1 MGNNQPNPEK
11 VAFSDF
17 VIKINRKGKEQT
29 RTILITDKAV
39 YNLMPNNYG
48 KCKRRVGIDRII
60 SVTVSAISDEFVL
73 HIPEEYDYRYK
84 SSKKD
89 QILQA
94 LKQQKKVSGEKGL
107 ASSTAK
113 QATLEHLAV
122 TKVAARLQTREQI
135 LKRQQELAAI
145 AHDSDDDDRKEVATG
160 HKDAVTTMLQNDSKV
175 RLADFELLKV
185 LGRGAFGKVMQV
197 KKKSDGKIYAM
208 KIMKKGAIVAR
219 NQVEHTKAE
228 RSILQQLQHPF
239 LMTLRFAFQS
249 KDKLYLV
256 LDYFQGGELFF
267 HLKSQRRFSEEVARL
282 YVAEIALA
290 FGHLHSLGVIYRDL
304 KPENI
309 LLDDNGHVCLTDFG

>member
-1 MGNNQPNPEK
+1 
-11 VAFSDF
+11 VDIS
-17 VIKINRKGKEQT
+17 
-29 RTILITDKAV
+29 
-39 YNLMPNNYG
+39 
-48 KCKRRVGIDRII
+48 RII
-60 SVTVSAISDEFVL
+60 SVTVSAISDEFVM

-89 QILQA
+89 QILAA
-94 LKQQKKVSGEKGL
+94 LKQQKKTGGDKGL

-113 QATLEHLAV
+113 QASLEHLAL
-122 TKVAARLQTREQI
+122 TKVAARLQTREQV

-145 AHDSDDDDRKEVATG
+145 AHDSDDDDRKEVAT
-160 HKDAVTTMLQNDSKV
+160 HQKDTVTTMLQNDSKV

-208 KIMKKGAIVAR
+208 KIMKKSAIVAR

-249 KDKLYLV
+249 KDKLLGVRLLPGWRVV
-256 LDYFQGGELFF
+256 LPLESPASFQRGSGAFVCCGDCAGV
-267 HLKSQRRFSEEVARL
+267 RP
-282 YVAEIALA
+282 LA
-290 FGHLHSLGVIYRDL
+290 FSGGYLSRFETGEHFVG
-304 KPENI
+304 
-309 LLDDNGHVCLTDFG
+309 

>member
-48 KCKRRVGIDRII
+48 KCKRRVGIDRIA
-60 SVTVSAISDEFVL
+60 SVTVSAISDEFVM
-73 HIPEEYDYRYK
+73 HVPEEYDYRYK

-94 LKQQKKVSGEKGL
+94 LKSQKKSIGEKGL

-145 AHDSDDDDRKEVATG
+145 AHDSDDDDRKEIATG
-160 HKDAVTTMLQNDSKV
+160 HKDHVTTMLQNDSKV

-256 LDYFQGGELFF
+256 LDYLDR
-267 HLKSQRRFSEEVARL
+267 KSV
-282 YVAEIALA
+282 V
-290 FGHLHSLGVIYRDL
+290 
-304 KPENI
+304 
-309 LLDDNGHVCLTDFG
+309 